1 MADNKP
7 QGTAVAPQGT
17 AVAPQGTSVAP
28 QGTAVA
34 PQGTAVAP
42 QGTAVAPQGTAAA
55 PQGTAA
61 SSKTAGTASSGHSY
75 TLQPGDVITIDGK
88 DYKVVRGFNSGSE
101 AELYEVT
108 CNRKSYGLKL
118 YRKGFKP
125 NGKIGPILGKIQ
137 DQGYTAAI
145 HSAGKTTLRNVIYDY
160 ELMDWYPLGSANAAG
175 LKGNSDAILAITVKT
190 ALALD
195 VFHKAGFVH
204 KDIKPANI
212 LIKDKTTW
220 DSVICDFGIAD
231 ILKDGKAATRQL
243 RTPIYAAPEIYDPK
257 KAISIVDGENLFE
270 ITGKADYYALGMT
283 ILSLWYGESEF
294 LVKETDMSIKKLT
307 TGIVVPADMPDPLA
321 TIARGLLLKNPLKRW
336 DLDEIQNFLA
346 GGNFSVKEDEI
357 LEDLGIVYNAG
368 KNQTANTVEELARFM
383 VEDLD
388 LAKRYLYKGKLKAW
402 LKARPEIQDE
412 LEDIVEKRYPKDM
425 DLGVWAAIYVLD
437 PEYGFLLSGWNR
449 QTGEEVYLSARDSG
463 EVIKFCTENYC
474 DFETKEKI
482 VSDLFTDWLS
492 LEFFEELWRIEE
504 LTPRYTRDE
513 DERQKEIDI
522 VFRLRIQTMD
532 PLCDICLCNNV
543 NDPLYA
549 MTGASIARMM
559 NVAYQT
565 LHVDFIDDPE
575 SLVDEW
581 KTQKYAPYNTHMDE
595 LLLFYIIETDDY
607 ETSYLHRFF
616 QTKGKRF
623 KDQDATLKSEIN
635 RRFHPGRNQLR
646 PDDSAIIEGA
656 TIMRLISAFGHK
668 PTYRFFGTD
677 IEVSDLSQFR
687 RYLGKKK
694 MVEDAFYE
702 HSLGGWLTVQYHED
716 PHADFSAQYSYE
728 QKLLEYTK
736 CLGAIDPENSYFVNY
751 QTAAQEA
758 RELASECGGRVK
770 KTYMRDMGQKA
781 LAVIFGVIPL
791 LYLTIRIIGSLI
803 QDPTLS
809 SDIEFSSIFYSI
821 GLIVAVIVFFTGEM
835 DSCLAALIIGGIV
848 SGIVWLVLAFLTPFL
863 LWIFL
868 ALVIFVIIYFSRKT
882 LFNVSGYAQDAKDVT
897 DPGFEELELEPLHYA
912 YTDVEEFDSS
922 LNGTMDDGDVEDWLD
937 DIKARRRPLI
947 LFIISTIVLLVLGG
961 FLP

>member
-7 QGTAVAPQGT
+7 QGTA
-17 AVAPQGTSVAP
+17 VAP

-42 QGTAVAPQGTAAA
+42 QGTAVAPQGTAVAPQGTAVSPQGTAAA
-55 PQGTAA
+55 PQGTSAA
-61 SSKTAGTASSGHSY
+61 PKGTSSAGPH
-75 TLQPGDVITIDGK
+75 TLKAGDVITIDGK
-88 DYKVVRGFNSGSE
+88 DYKVVREFNSGSE
-101 AELYEVT
+101 AELYEVSSG
-108 CNRKSYGLKL
+108 RKSYGLKL

-125 NGKIGPILGKIQ
+125 NGKVKPVLDKIKG
-137 DQGYTAAI
+137 QGYTADI
-145 HSAGKTTLRNVIYDY
+145 LSVGKTTRGGVSYEY
-160 ELMDWYPLGSANAAG
+160 ELMDWYPIGSANAAG
-175 LKGNSDAILAITVKT
+175 LKGNSKAILAITIKT

-195 VFHKAGFVH
+195 VFHKAGFIH

-212 LIKDKTTW
+212 LIKDNTTW
-220 DSVICDFGIAD
+220 DTVICDFGIAD
-231 ILKDGKAATRQL
+231 ILKNGKAATRQL

-257 KAISIVDGENLFE
+257 KAISIVDGQNLFE

-294 LVKETDMSIKKLT
+294 MVKETDMSIKKLT
-307 TGIVVPADMPDPLA
+307 TGIVVPSDMPDPLA

-336 DLDEIQNFLA
+336 DLDEIQNFLN
-346 GGNFSVKEDEI
+346 GGNFSVQEDEI

-368 KNQTANTVEELARFM
+368 KNQTANTVQELARFM
-383 VEDLD
+383 IEDLD

-425 DLGVWAAIYVLD
+425 DLGVWAAIYALD
-437 PEYGFLLSGWNR
+437 PEYGFLMSGWNR
-449 QTGEEVYLSARDSG
+449 QTGEEAYLSARNSD
-463 EVIKFCTENYC
+463 EVVKFCTENYC
-474 DFETKEKI
+474 DFETKERI
-482 VSDLFTDWLS
+482 ASDLFIDWLK
-492 LEFFEELWRIEE
+492 LEYFDELWRIEE
-504 LTPRYTRDE
+504 LVPKRTRDE

-549 MTGASIARMM
+549 MTGASIARLM

-565 LHVDFIDDPE
+565 LHVDFIDDAD
-575 SLVDEW
+575 SLIDEW
-581 KTQKYAPYNTHMDE
+581 KTKKYAPYNTHMDE

-607 ETSYLHRFF
+607 EKSYLHRFF

-635 RRFHPGRNQLR
+635 KRFNPGRNQLR
-646 PDDSAIIEGA
+646 PDDDAIIEGT
-656 TIMRLISAFGHK
+656 TIMRLISAYGHT
-668 PTYRFFGTD
+668 PTYRFYGTTT
-677 IEVSDLSQFR
+677 EVSDISQLR
-687 RYLGKKK
+687 RQLGKKK
-694 MVEDAFYE
+694 MMEDAFYE
-702 HSLGGWLTVQYHED
+702 HSLGGWLTVQFHEN

-728 QKLLEYTK
+728 KKLLEYTE
-736 CLGAIDPENSYFVNY
+736 CVGAIDPENSYYVNY
-751 QTAAQEA
+751 QSAADEA
-758 RELASECGGRVK
+758 KQLASECGGNVK
-770 KTYMRDMGQKA
+770 KTYVRDMAQKA

-791 LYLTIRIIGSLI
+791 LYLTIRIIGALI
-803 QDPTLS
+803 NEPMLS
-809 SDIEFSSIFYSI
+809 SDVEFSSIFYSI

-835 DSCLAALIIGGIV
+835 DSCIACLIVGAIA
-848 SGIVWLVLAFLTPFL
+848 SGVVWLVLSFLAPFL

-882 LFNVSGYAQDAKDVT
+882 LFTDSGYSDSARNVT
-897 DPGFEELELEPLHYA
+897 NPGFEELVLEPLHYA
-912 YTDVEEFDSS
+912 YTDTEEFDSS
-922 LNGTMDDGDVEDWLD
+922 INGMIDDTDVEDWLD
-937 DIKARRRPLI
+937 DLKTRRRPLI
-947 LFIISTIVLLVLGG
+947 LFIVSTIVLLVLGG